1 MPDDSFGTR
10 TASLTEPDEIF
21 AFTTLGK
28 TFYVVT
34 NAKDS
39 AEVYRNTETLS
50 FENFVQGLMKT
61 NGNTDRAIQVMYDA
75 LPRNKRGFPNPQG
88 ESLGVLAQK
97 MHIHQLHPGHDNL
110 ADLQKQV
117 QAWISDNATLR
128 TLQKTCNYATSKT
141 PTSIELPVYH
151 WCSDYFVR
159 LGQHVYFGQVLDTIS
174 PTLPDDFFAFDELI
188 WKMLYQYPSILSHD
202 MSQPRARIIASLK
215 QYFQVPPSQRRNGAA
230 WLINAMED
238 EMRALGIDDDD
249 LAVLVFHLYFAINT
263 NTRKTVFWVIAYLLH
278 NPTLVEAYRRE
289 TAPAFRGHDLVDPHY
304 IQDATMC
311 PQVDA
316 IWHET
321 LRLSGWS
328 ASVRLV
334 TQDTVIGGKR
344 LRAGNRVMVPHRLL
358 HFDEAVFGE
367 DAHEFRPGRWL
378 DKGASL
384 TRSPSWRPFGAG
396 KTMCSGRFLA
406 RFSVT
411 TFVATL
417 LRRFDV
423 ELVGNPRFPRADE
436 GRPVLGIMSVKETDD
451 FTMRLTP
458 REDTKC

>member
-1 MPDDSFGTR
+1 M
-10 TASLTEPDEIF
+10 
-21 AFTTLGK
+21 
-28 TFYVVT
+28 VT
-34 NAKDS
+34 NAKHS
-39 AEVYRNTETLS
+39 AELYRNTETLS

-61 NGNTDRAIQVMYDA
+61 NGNTDSAIQVMYDA

-188 WKMLYQYPSILSHD
+188 WKMLYQYPSTLSHD

-249 LAVLVFHLYFAINT
+249 LAVLVFHLYFAS
-263 NTRKTVFWVIAYLLH
+263 VSLCL
-278 NPTLVEAYRRE
+278 PT
-289 TAPAFRGHDLVDPHY
+289 F
-304 IQDATMC
+304 
-311 PQVDA
+311 
-316 IWHET
+316 
-321 LRLSGWS
+321 S
-328 ASVRLV
+328 
-334 TQDTVIGGKR
+334 IGGV
-344 LRAGNRVMVPHRLL
+344 L
-358 HFDEAVFGE
+358 
-367 DAHEFRPGRWL
+367 
-378 DKGASL
+378 S
-384 TRSPSWRPFGAG
+384 
-396 KTMCSGRFLA
+396 
-406 RFSVT
+406 FS
-411 TFVATL
+411 
-417 LRRFDV
+417 
-423 ELVGNPRFPRADE
+423 
-436 GRPVLGIMSVKETDD
+436 
-451 FTMRLTP
+451 
-458 REDTKC
+458 